1 MNLQAYQIN
10 RDQKLH
16 LSALTSQN
24 SFSDRQANKMCFRNS
39 KHRPQQQ
46 EHTRPR
52 QRFRLHHQM
61 SSTIPNPVREHQT
74 SQIFLK
80 IRHKMRADINDCIVA
95 TRLHLKGRD
104 GDKSSEIS
112 NLIDA
117 LELDLEFLTT
127 LGGVTRTFVLALY
140 ALAAEV
146 DASNF

>member
-1 MNLQAYQIN
+1 MNRQAYQIN
-10 RDQKLH
+10 QDQKLH

-95 TRLHLKGRD
+95 TRQHLEWDD
-104 GDKSSEIS
+104 GAVAGIQQTSHERTHFGPRKSQKKSETCCLVS
-112 NLIDA
+112 
-117 LELDLEFLTT
+117 
-127 LGGVTRTFVLALY
+127 R
-140 ALAAEV
+140 
-146 DASNF
+146 